1 MRRRT
6 YTFTVVGDQ
15 CSRFGGGLWHG
26 FYVRH
31 ILLTGIHTSHRYTYF
46 SQVYILLTGIHT
58 SHRYTYFSQVYILLT
73 GIHTSH
79 RYTYFSQ
86 VYILLTGIHTS
97 HRYTYRN
104 ESSSS
109 WKIFYVFNNE
119 VQA

>member
-58 SHRYTYFSQVYILLT
+58 SHRYTY
-73 GIHTSH
+73 
-79 RYTYFSQ
+79 
-86 VYILLTGIHTS
+86 
-97 HRYTYRN
+97 RN
-104 ESSSS
+104 ESNSS